1 MLANFRRKTGAM
13 STMPGTPR
21 MTGNANDEMLAS
33 FSNDLDGGLQS
44 LLSLPQT
51 GENGFEGMGD
61 WGAPLNDGF
70 AWPTE
75 FSPSN
80 LPVWLQ
86 DGNFTDLGLP
96 QDGSDSLFLPLEY
109 VYPKARG
116 FGHGHLGLT
125 ILGSQICSCLL
136 ERNRMRI
143 THSPSPIPEMQGR
156 KLGRNNRLCMHGVWC
171 LSGMLFFHWDKISIL
186 GRIDGRL

>member
-21 MTGNANDEMLAS
+21 ITGNAHDEMLAS

-51 GENGFEGMGD
+51 GNGDGGFEGMAD
-61 WGAPLNDGF
+61 WSIPLNDGF

-109 VYPKARG
+109 VESSARG
-116 FGHGHLGLT
+116 F
-125 ILGSQICSCLL
+125 I
-136 ERNRMRI
+136 
-143 THSPSPIPEMQGR
+143 
-156 KLGRNNRLCMHGVWC
+156 
-171 LSGMLFFHWDKISIL
+171 SG
-186 GRIDGRL
+186 

>member
-1 MLANFRRKTGAM
+1 MTSWSKSLSLLSSCSRCKPFSRPAIDNSAILYPTEIHLAHLITQVSEVAHLLSAECFAERYALTLRLMLANFRRKTGAM

-21 MTGNANDEMLAS
+21 ITGNSNDDMLAT
-33 FSNDLDGGLQS
+33 FPNDLDGGLQS

-51 GENGFEGMGD
+51 GHAETGFEGMGD
-61 WGAPLNDGF
+61 WSAPLNDGF

-96 QDGSDSLFLPLEY
+96 QDGSDSLFLPLE
-109 VYPKARG
+109 
-116 FGHGHLGLT
+116 
-125 ILGSQICSCLL
+125 
-136 ERNRMRI
+136 
-143 THSPSPIPEMQGR
+143 
-156 KLGRNNRLCMHGVWC
+156 
-171 LSGMLFFHWDKISIL
+171 
-186 GRIDGRL
+186 

>member
-21 MTGNANDEMLAS
+21 MSGNTNVDMLAT
-33 FSNDLDGGLQS
+33 FPNDLDGGLQS
-44 LLSLPQT
+44 LLSLPQNGA
-51 GENGFEGMGD
+51 GEGGFEGLGD
-61 WGAPLNDGF
+61 WGTVPLNDGF

-96 QDGSDSLFLPLEY
+96 QDGSDSLFLPLE
-109 VYPKARG
+109 
-116 FGHGHLGLT
+116 
-125 ILGSQICSCLL
+125 
-136 ERNRMRI
+136 
-143 THSPSPIPEMQGR
+143 
-156 KLGRNNRLCMHGVWC
+156 
-171 LSGMLFFHWDKISIL
+171 
-186 GRIDGRL
+186 

>member
-109 VYPKARG
+109 VISKAREIRARSSRADN
-116 FGHGHLGLT
+116 FRLANMFL
-125 ILGSQICSCLL
+125 
-136 ERNRMRI
+136 
-143 THSPSPIPEMQGR
+143 PSGTQSNANYPFSFPDTGDAGAEA
-156 KLGRNNRLCMHGVWC
+156 W
-171 LSGMLFFHWDKISIL
+171 
-186 GRIDGRL
+186 

>member
-1 MLANFRRKTGAM
+1 
-13 STMPGTPR
+13 MPGTPR
-21 MTGNANDEMLAS
+21 VTAHNNDEMLAS
-33 FSNDLDGGLQS
+33 FPSDLDGGLQS
-44 LLSLPQT
+44 LLSLPQS
-51 GENGFEGMGD
+51 GEGGFEGMGD

-109 VYPKARG
+109 VHSPARSSG
-116 FGHGHLGLT
+116 QAVIRADRAGLPT
-125 ILGSQICSCLL
+125 CFYLL
-136 ERNRMRI
+136 ERSRMRI
-143 THSPSPIPEMQGR
+143 THSRCPTPEMQGQR
-156 KLGRNNRLCMHGVWC
+156 RGR
-171 LSGMLFFHWDKISIL
+171 
-186 GRIDGRL
+186 